1 MLIRPYLVGALS
13 LSAPPP
19 LSVVAI
25 LLRPA
30 LSGAGAARWA
40 DMGRCVAGLE
50 APAATNVAGAATR
63 RALTL
68 ALEGRAAGA
77 AAAAAAAV
85 VCAGPADEVA
95 EPRGER
101 QVPVSGPAADRRRA
115 GGKLRRGEGR
125 RSNGRGE
132 AGS

>member
-50 APAATNVAGAATR
+50 APAATNVTGAATR

-101 QVPVSGPAADRRRA
+101 QVSGPAADRRRA